1 MQSSKRSVDA
11 VAAPSTENFE
21 RRRSKLDN
29 VDAVNQKTHVCT
41 THIQVM
47 KTAGQKRKHRAKV
60 LVAAPSNAALD
71 EIVLRLLAAGLR
83 DEAGEPYSPTIVR
96 AGLNA
101 HHSVAGVTMDALV
114 TQRMTSMARGGVSS
128 AARAGSTGME
138 RDRIRT
144 AILDEAAIVRR
155 RPAASMGNSS
165 LYTIPRTLTTG
176 FGTDKPLPCVWS
188 Q

>member
-1 MQSSKRSVDA
+1 
-11 VAAPSTENFE
+11 
-21 RRRSKLDN
+21 
-29 VDAVNQKTHVCT
+29 
-41 THIQVM
+41 M

-144 AILDEAAIVRR
+144 AILDEAAIVRP
-155 RPAASMGNSS
+155 RPAASDGNTSR
-165 LYTIPRTLTTG
+165 YPIPRNFTTG
-176 FGTDKPLPCVWS
+176 LGTDKVLPCIWG
-188 Q
+188 QQ